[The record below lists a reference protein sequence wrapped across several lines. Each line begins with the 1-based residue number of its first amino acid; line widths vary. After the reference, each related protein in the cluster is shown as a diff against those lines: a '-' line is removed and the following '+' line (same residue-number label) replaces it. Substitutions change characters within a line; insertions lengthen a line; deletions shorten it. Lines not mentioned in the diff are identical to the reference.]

1 MPVPLTEEETK
12 NRQLALLK
20 YLSKQGKPIP
30 EGYMGFTITP
40 EMQASIDQAVAQ
52 AQAQNTSPTVDTTPA
67 ETTPTVDTTPA
78 VTSNVATQ
86 TGQTIGTPFG
96 DITIPPGGFGGGATD
111 TTTTDDT
118 TTTTTDDTTTTTTDD
133 TTTTTPDDTTTTTPD
148 DTTTTTTEDD
158 TTKNTTPNFVETSRV
173 ENPDG
178 TFTITETDTNP
189 DSPTAGQIKTR
200 TEGTPKNREPNFVEI
215 GRTEPNPT
223 TGKYIVTLRDMN
235 PNSPSYNRT
244 ITREEQGP
252 IPKKDETDLPV
263 YDPIQNPEIGWDKDY
278 SGYYEARG
286 INRFQPDPN
295 TDPVPTTLDDLR
307 NMGARRAYL
316 PMLAGTFRRNPKT
329 GAIIGGD
336 GGNPAIPVYAVFQQ
350 GGQGLVP
357 SFAMV
362 YDTQGYLLS
371 KGGNAMGFTPQDFT
385 YLENS
390 EIPEDDPGKIPSPDL
405 PTPPITDTFDPTQ
418 FSAQQITD
426 PTLPKGTEFEYTPQ
440 QFGLDE
446 TMTLPEGAR
455 LDPEL
460 MSKLAQGTAT
470 TADLP
475 VVKRANTYT
484 ADQIYNDISRFAGE
498 NNVVDREVVAQL
510 GEPSLKAL
518 VLNEAA
524 DEIIARNPNTYT
536 VDADELPSRR
546 GMISDQPVQILG
558 ANGQVIGVIPAGA
571 EIPTVATIQALG
583 SEALNVIDR
592 PQSQFVADETAAQRA
607 QEDVTERERVAAT
620 QGGQILE
627 RALGKDTSDLSPT
640 ELALAPAVEQVSGIV
655 EELFPQAVEGN
666 VQALDTVR
674 GQLSLLM
681 EDFNDG
687 TPDWAAGSI
696 RAANQIM
703 AERGLAN
710 SSIAAATIVQA
721 AQEAALP
728 IAQADAQVYANM
740 NLTNLANKNKFAL
753 DNAAAAR
760 NFKLQDLSNAQQTE
774 LANSAQRYALLSATL
789 SNYQAAMLANA
800 QMQNALQEQDLSRG
814 QQEQVVNAA
823 RYAELENMNLTN
835 EQQTRITNQANNLQ
849 VDMANLS
856 VKEKAILAELQV
868 QAALE
873 GQELNNTQQ
882 TNIIKASRYAEA
894 GNLDFTAE
902 QNRVFQN
909 SKMMETLSIDNLEFD
924 QLRTLQN
931 AANFAQ
937 MDTQNL
943 NNRQLAQVE
952 NAKNFLSM
960 NLANLTNDQQSTV
973 LYSQQLQQGLLSDQ
987 AAENAARQF
996 NATSQNQVDQFFD
1009 NLIADINKH
1018 NTAQMNAMEQYN
1030 VGQKNA
1036 LNQYNTTLR
1045 NQREQFN
1052 AKNALEIEQ
1061 SNVQYRR
1068 ELNTLN
1074 TAGINAQNQVN
1085 VANRLEISN
1094 QALSDIWQEYR
1105 DQASYAYNAGQSKL
1119 DREFNLV
1126 LATMQ
1131 ADLQKYFF
1139 DAELDYN
1146 TASGIWDFAA
1156 SIVKDWM
1163 GGKKKDDD
1171 KKPK

>member
-20 YLSKQGKPIP
+20 YLSKQDKPIP
-30 EGYMGFTITP
+30 AAFMGFTITP

-67 ETTPTVDTTPA
+67 ETTPIVDTTPA

-96 DITIPPGGFGGGATD
+96 DINIPPGGFGGGATE
-111 TTTTDDT
+111 
-118 TTTTTDDTTTTTTDD
+118 
-133 TTTTTPDDTTTTTPD
+133 TTPAETPD
-148 DTTTTTTEDD
+148 ETPATPDETPED
-158 TTKNTTPNFVETSRV
+158 TTPNFVETSRV

-178 TFTITETDTNP
+178 TFTITETDTNSN
-189 DSPTAGQIKTR
+189 SPTAGQIKTR
-200 TEGTPKNREPNFVEI
+200 TEGTPKNKEPNFVEI
-215 GRTEPNPT
+215 SRTEPNPT
-223 TGKYIVTLRDMN
+223 TGKYIITLRDIN

-263 YDPIQNPEIGWDKDY
+263 YDPIQNPEIGWDEDY

-286 INRFQPDPN
+286 INRFQPNPN
-295 TDPVPTTLDDLR
+295 TDPVPNTLDNLR

-316 PMLAGTFRRNPKT
+316 PMLAG
-329 GAIIGGD
+329 IGGD
-336 GGNPAIPVYAVFQQ
+336 GGSPAIPVYAVFQQ
-350 GGQGLVP
+350 GGQGIVP
-357 SFAMV
+357 NFTMV

-390 EIPEDDPGKIPSPDL
+390 EIPKGDPGDGGEIPSPDL

-475 VVKRANTYT
+475 VVKSANTYT
-484 ADQIYNDISRFAGE
+484 ADQIYNDILRFAGE
-498 NNVVDREVVAQL
+498 NNVVDREVVEQL

-592 PQSQFVADETAAQRA
+592 PQSQFVADEAAAQRA

-703 AERGLAN
+703 AERGLGN

-760 NFKLQDLSNAQQTE
+760 NFKLQDLSNAQQAE
-774 LANSAQRYALLSATL
+774 LANSAQRYALLSASL

-873 GQELNNTQQ
+873 GQELDNTQQ

-937 MDTQNL
+937 MDVIGL
-943 NNRQLAQVE
+943 NNRQQAQVE

-1009 NLIADINKH
+1009 SLIADIRKH
-1018 NTAQMNAMEQYN
+1018 NTAQLNAMEQYN
-1030 VGQKNA
+1030 VGQENA

-1163 GGKKKDDD
+1163 GGKKKDEDKS
-1171 KKPK
+1171 KKP